1 MSEQYQHTISTEWLT
16 TWRENFDEERTYT
29 HVCPVCHYFYKDE
42 RADGQESCPK
52 CGIELR

>member
-1 MSEQYQHTISTEWLT
+1 MSEQSQHTISTEWLT

-42 RADGQESCPK
+42 SAVGQKLCPG
-52 CGIELR
+52 CGTALR